1 MRVSDRSTIRNYL
14 KFLNKAQKDYIDTN
28 ARVSSGC
35 RFTELSDDV
44 SAGTRV
50 LRTRVNKYKA
60 EKQYDN
66 VKSIGEQLN
75 VEESS
80 ITSIND
86 LLGTIHGTKV
96 VKAEQESTGEAGRAA
111 IAAELDGMLESIV
124 QYANAKYD
132 QNYVFGGTNATTPP
146 FAVNSDGRL
155 TYNGIAVDDIQQDT
169 DTGEYFYYTDPN
181 DETTKTAIPMNDDSY
196 MDIGLGIRMNGTKV
210 ENGTGFKISFSG
222 MELLGFG
229 KTDGESNNLYNLIAD
244 IRDNIK
250 NYDKTKLDE
259 LDTKLVKRTDE
270 FRTNLTSIGTKTSF
284 LDTMETKL
292 KSDVDSYKTRISD
305 LMGTNDAEEATNLTS
320 NQYVLKAIIQM
331 GAQLL
336 PVSLMDYLR

>member
-1 MRVSDRSTIRNYL
+1 MRNYL
-14 KFLNKAQKDYIDTN
+14 KFLNKAQSDYNTTN
-28 ARVSSGC
+28 TRISSGC
-35 RFTELSDDV
+35 RFTQLSDDV

-50 LRTRVNKYKA
+50 LRTRMSMRKA

-66 VKSIGEQLN
+66 VKAIGEQLN
-75 VEESS
+75 VQESA

-96 VKAEQESTGEAGRAA
+96 VKAEQESTGDTGRAA

-124 QYANAKYD
+124 QYANTKYD
-132 QNYVFGGTNATTPP
+132 QTYVFGGTNATTPP

-155 TYNGIAVDDIQQDT
+155 TYNGVNVDDIKQDA
-169 DTGEYFYYTDPN
+169 DTGKYFYYTDPN
-181 DETTKTAIPMNDDSY
+181 DTTTKTEIPMNDDSY
-196 MDIGLGIRMNGTKV
+196 MDIGLGIRMNGTTV

-229 KTDGESNNLYNLIAD
+229 TDTDGNSNNLYNLIAD

-250 NYDKTKLDE
+250 DYDKTKLDE

-292 KSDVDSYKTRISD
+292 QSDVNSYKTRISD
-305 LMGTNDAEEATNLTS
+305 LMGVNDAEEATNLTS

-336 PVSLMDYLR
+336 PVSLMDYLS